1 MNKIKFNIANFL
13 RNAPVG
19 TRLYC
24 TMVGWVNLKDIE
36 RDSEY
41 PIVCTYNNGSSFI
54 YFTKY
59 GYYYNNDDAECVIF
73 PSDTC
78 RTWDINHYDNYSTFI
93 VGRFDKNT
101 LKPFDK
107 VLVRDHNYDNW
118 QISFFSSIEGKDGC
132 RCANATFWKYCI
144 PYNDYT
150 KHLIGTRNEEPD
162 CYKCD

>member
-1 MNKIKFNIANFL
+1 MNKTKINIANIL
-13 RNAPVG
+13 RNVTVG

-24 TMVGWVNLKDIE
+24 TMLGWINFKRIE
-36 RDSEY
+36 TDSEY
-41 PIVCTYNNGSSFI
+41 PIICTYNNGSSFI

-59 GYYYNNDDAECVIF
+59 GYYYDNDDAECVIF

-78 RTWDINHYDNYSTFI
+78 RTWDITHIASK
-93 VGRFDKNT
+93 FDKNT

-107 VLVRDHNYDNW
+107 VLVRDHTYDNW

-150 KHLIGTRNEEPD
+150 KHLIGTNNEEPY